1 MIPTNT
7 RSNYNS
13 TYALHKQSYSLFS
26 KDGNLRRRDVNKNN
40 NNYRETEI
48 EGFSKYEN
56 DKAMLMNKKRA

>member
-13 TYALHKQSYSLFS
+13 TLALHKQSYSLFS

-40 NNYRETEI
+40 NRDTEV

-56 DKAMLMNKKRA
+56 DKAMHLNKKRT

>member
-1 MIPTNT
+1 L
-7 RSNYNS
+7 
-13 TYALHKQSYSLFS
+13 ALHKQSYSLFS

-40 NNYRETEI
+40 NNNRETEI